1 MLSESHLSGVLFA
14 PIVLYVLAAVLLTM
28 ILRVV
33 IWRTGL
39 AQWLWHLPLM
49 EVALFVCILS
59 LLVLYF

>member
-14 PIVLYVLAAVLLTM
+14 PIVLYALAALLLTL
-28 ILRVV
+28 ILRVA

-39 AQWLWHLPLM
+39 AQWLWHLPLV

-59 LLVLYF
+59 VLVLYF